1 MSLINDALKRAQ
13 AAQQETSPPVAPP
26 LPPVEAKPRGGTGW
40 FLPLLTILLLAAA
53 CFFIGM
59 AFAGRTPPPFAT
71 VPEKILNPGK

>member
-13 AAQQETSPPVAPP
+13 AAEQKDSPPAAPP
-26 LPPVEAKPRGGTGW
+26 PPIEVIPHGGMGW
-40 FLPLLTILLLAAA
+40 LLPLLAILFLAAA

-59 AFAGRTPPPFAT
+59 AFAKRTPPLKI